1 MEVDQLVEDALRR
14 WSEELAQ
21 INRLIEYEGGRFPL
35 TIAPNPLDTLL
46 PHLSQVRTAARLKS
60 LETIHRIVLGDMAY
74 VRDDIEIMFTLGR
87 LVEDE
92 PSVISA
98 LVRIAVDALTVSIIE
113 QVCAQD
119 ILEPDLLRKL
129 EAMLAAADLD
139 SRLYWGILGERA
151 LFVES
156 FRWMRSDA
164 YTNELDQEAKTGLRW
179 GIYKGFLHD
188 QATGL
193 VFWNRYVQAVQAPST
208 GPRVGDTIGAEVSA
222 LPDVYLIT
230 KMVVPDFG
238 RAFVLDMKTT
248 SQIRAARTAMALERY
263 RIAHG
268 RWPDTLDKLVPE
280 YLASIPLDPFDGR
293 PLRYSLKDDAAF
305 IYSIS
310 ENLVDNSGEVASFH
324 PSAPRDA
331 TDCGFTLLP
340 PARRGLPAD
349 EADSGQVP
357 AAGK

>member
-1 MEVDQLVEDALRR
+1 
-14 WSEELAQ
+14 
-21 INRLIEYEGGRFPL
+21 
-35 TIAPNPLDTLL
+35 
-46 PHLSQVRTAARLKS
+46 
-60 LETIHRIVLGDMAY
+60 
-74 VRDDIEIMFTLGR
+74 
-87 LVEDE
+87 
-92 PSVISA
+92 
-98 LVRIAVDALTVSIIE
+98 
-113 QVCAQD
+113 
-119 ILEPDLLRKL
+119 
-129 EAMLAAADLD
+129 
-139 SRLYWGILGERA
+139 
-151 LFVES
+151 
-156 FRWMRSDA
+156 
-164 YTNELDQEAKTGLRW
+164 
-179 GIYKGFLHD
+179 
-188 QATGL
+188 
-193 VFWNRYVQAVQAPST
+193 
-208 GPRVGDTIGAEVSA
+208 
-222 LPDVYLIT
+222 
-230 KMVVPDFG
+230 
-238 RAFVLDMKTT
+238 
-248 SQIRAARTAMALERY
+248 MALERY